1 MMNKKTC
8 KHILPQ
14 LFDIKPVKEDG
25 DLHLEKIY
33 SVKKCLN
40 LKSVE
45 KENIFQKK
53 QEIKIHSSRLRQ
65 SSGRLPDGRFAQE
78 ALAPILINYYQPYS
92 KSSIIAKEDKNIIG
106 DFASFN
112 ELQSESDNISKA
124 NFLASLTSN
133 ERKRILAEL
142 EAIMAGRQ
150 RLD

>member
-1 MMNKKTC
+1 MHKKPR
-8 KHILPQ
+8 KHILNQ
-14 LFDIKPVKEDG
+14 LFDVKPMTHSG
-25 DLHLEKIY
+25 DLHWDKIY

-78 ALAPILINYYQPYS
+78 ALAPILINYYQPHS
-92 KSSIIAKEDKNIIG
+92 ENSIIIAKEDKSIIS
-106 DFASFN
+106 DFALFSKS
-112 ELQSESDNISKA
+112 QTKSDNISEA
-124 NFLASLTSN
+124 SSLASN

-150 RLD
+150 RFNS